1 MKVLL
6 MSPPVHSSINSMSMN
21 NMPTTAIYLLS
32 AVLQSHGHEVT
43 VLDNYYMRKFNP
55 IESNIDD
62 FFNYLFPFINET
74 ELIGISSNT
83 LNWSM
88 SKFVLKR
95 IKKEFPDIPVV
106 LGGLHPSYFPDY
118 IMQSTECD
126 FILTG
131 EGEITLPQLAK
142 KIQDE
147 GTHANF
153 EDIDNLYWRSDGRII
168 SNKCAPLLS
177 TDVLE
182 RMPLPDFNQ
191 MPSDVYSIMPISTS
205 RGCRFGC
212 KFCSVPRKFNW
223 VGHNEQYVIEK
234 ISELWDLYHDRFTHK
249 AIYFTDDCF
258 TADACRATNIL
269 SGVLGKESDLDSIIL
284 EARANDLRSSIL
296 LEHLHDKR
304 IKRIAVGVESG
315 TNAGLKKINKGLT
328 IEQLELTLKYME
340 KYDIVSKGYFSFIIG
355 FPWDTLETC
364 METIEYAASI
374 VQRYGPGLVN
384 LNWHFLFPS
393 QIWSERKN
401 YGIDLTESIFDN
413 FYYLTDPYVARA
425 IRPNMREYEINYIQD
440 KLSHYAD
447 LGYSLQNG

>member
-6 MSPPVHSSINSMSMN
+6 MSPPVHHSINSMSMN
-21 NMPTTAIYLLS
+21 SMPTTAIYLLS
-32 AVLQSHGHEVT
+32 SVLQSHGHEVT
-43 VLDNYYMRKFNP
+43 VIDNYYMRKFNP
-55 IESNIDD
+55 IELNVEA
-62 FFNYLFPFINET
+62 FLKFLTPYLKKA

-88 SKFVLKR
+88 AKFILGL
-95 IKKEFPDIPVV
+95 IKNQVPEIPVV
-106 LGGLHPSYFPDY
+106 LGGLHPSYFADY

-147 GTHANF
+147 GTHTNF
-153 EDIDNLYWRSDGRII
+153 GDIDNLYWRWDGKII
-168 SNKCAPLLS
+168 SNKSGAFLNV
-177 TDVLE
+177 DVLE
-182 RMPLPDFNQ
+182 KTAFPDYSQ
-191 MPSDVYSIMPISTS
+191 MPPNVYPIMPISTS
-205 RGCRFGC
+205 RGCKFGC

-223 VGHNEQYVIEK
+223 IGHNEQYVINK
-234 ISELWDLYHDRFTHK
+234 ISKLWSLYHDRFSQR

-258 TADACRATNIL
+258 TADPCRATNIL
-269 SGVLGKESDLDSIIL
+269 FEVLSTIGDIESIIL
-284 EARANDLRSSIL
+284 EARANDLRSPIL
-296 LEHLHDKR
+296 LQQLQNKR

-315 TNAGLKKINKGLT
+315 SNLGLKKINKGLT

-340 KYDIVSKGYFSFIIG
+340 EYNVISKGYFSFIIG

-374 VQRYGPGLVN
+374 LRRYGPGLVN
-384 LNWHFLFPS
+384 LNWFYLFPS
-393 QIWSERKN
+393 QIWMEREK
-401 YGIDLTESIFDN
+401 YGINLSENIFDD
-413 FYYLTDPYVARA
+413 FCYLTNPHITKV
-425 IRPNMREYEINYIQD
+425 IRPNLKKYEMRYIQD
-440 KLSHYAD
+440 KLTYYAD